1 MLFEYQLKI
10 ADLYNIP
17 TGNVETL
24 VAIFYDKEQH
34 MIDYENLQLYLRLG
48 SKPKKIHCILELNQS
63 RRLKQHVEL
72 NTQKRIEAEKNGYQ
86 DGKALNKLM
95 NNAVYGKAK
104 ENLRKKIDV
113 KLVSNKKDQD
123 GKALNRLMNNAVY
136 RKTMEN

>member
-1 MLFEYQLKI
+1 
-10 ADLYNIP
+10 
-17 TGNVETL
+17 
-24 VAIFYDKEQH
+24 

-104 ENLRKKIDV
+104 ENLRKTIDV
-113 KLVSNKKDQD
+113 TLVRNKKDQD